1 MKRGQATKA
10 LKTEHPYVV
19 RVPGVCGGAPTIK
32 GTRITV
38 RLIAALVK
46 SGYTPEDILR
56 DYPHLNLA
64 QIYDAVSFYFD
75 HKEEIEQEIEE
86 NKIQNVM
93 RRYDLRLIP
102 FPNIG
107 AGRLVTKEE
116 FEELSEEEKESAYTW
131 ETLPDEWKE

>member
-1 MKRGQATKA
+1 MKRKHAA
-10 LKTEHPYVV
+10 AFKTEHPYIV
-19 RVPGVCGGAPTIK
+19 RVPGVCGGMPTIK

-38 RLIAALVK
+38 RLIATLVK
-46 SGYTPEDILR
+46 SGHTPEDVLR

-75 HKEEIEQEIEE
+75 HKEEIEEEIEE
-86 NKIQNVM
+86 NKIENIM

-102 FPNIG
+102 YHG
-107 AGRLVTKEE
+107 MGRLVTKEE
-116 FEELSEEEKESAYTW
+116 FEELSKEEKESAYTW